1 MKRRGRY
8 AATAAIASAI
18 LAWNAPPR
26 IARADPPAQM
36 YMLNCWGCHRPNGE
50 GIPGTAPALRGAAD
64 FLRVPG
70 GREYLISVPGVALS
84 ALSNEQVA
92 DVMNWIL
99 KSFSKDRLPA
109 DFKPYTAG
117 EIARARTT
125 HLMDIKTARANLVSE
140 MVAMKIRPPE
150 K

>member
-1 MKRRGRY
+1 MKRLV
-8 AATAAIASAI
+8 AVAIVAVSLAIAV
-18 LAWNAPPR
+18 
-26 IARADPPAQM
+26 IARADPPAQL

-50 GIPGTAPALRGAAD
+50 GIPGTAPPLRGAVD

-84 ALSNEQVA
+84 PLSNEQAA

-99 KSFSKDRLPA
+99 KSFSKDRVPD

-117 EIARARTT
+117 EIAKARTT
-125 HLMDIKTARANLVSE
+125 HMLDIKKARAELVTE
-140 MVAMKIRPPE
+140 MVAAKIRESE
-150 K
+150 KQ

>member
-1 MKRRGRY
+1 MKRARLI
-8 AATAAIASAI
+8 AIAVVAMT
-18 LAWNAPPR
+18 LATSVVV
-26 IARADPPAQM
+26 RADPPAQL

-50 GIPGTAPALRGAAD
+50 GIPGTAPPLRGAVD

-84 ALSNEQVA
+84 SLSNEQA
-92 DVMNWIL
+92 AAVMNWIL
-99 KSFSKDRLPA
+99 KSFGNGRLPA

-117 EIARARTT
+117 EIANARTT
-125 HLMDIKTARANLVSE
+125 HLLDIKKARAELVNE
-140 MVAMKIRPPE
+140 MVAARIRESE